1 MLNVVMQC
9 LHDECRCADCR
20 AERGNVRVIT
30 MSVIM
35 LNVVM
40 LIVAGPDGQRKRW
53 EKKIIGL

>member
-9 LHDECRCADCR
+9 LHDERRCADCR

-53 EKKIIGL
+53 EKRL